1 MNLTNP
7 AELRALLERHGF
19 NPQKKWGQHFLISS
33 RVVDAIIGRL
43 EGISGILE
51 VGPGPGVLT
60 SPASEL
66 AHLIALEVDPI
77 AVSALSESA
86 PKARVIHG
94 DALELDIRPFL
105 ESLPT
110 PRAVLSNMPY
120 NITGPLLDRFSR
132 TSDLWK
138 KAVLM
143 MQREV
148 GDRILAPVGSS
159 EFSSLSVSM
168 QTRFEISKV
177 CSVPPGAFF
186 PPPKVESIV
195 LELTPRQHGLSD
207 EFFAFVRTAFTQ
219 PRKTLANNLS
229 SGGFSRERL
238 AQVLGDLRLAES
250 VRPHQIGLDQWQ
262 ILWEA
267 LQH

>member
-33 RVVDAIIGRL
+33 RVVDAIIARL

-60 SPASEL
+60 CPASEM
-66 AHLIALEVDPI
+66 AQLIALEVDPV

-86 PKARVIHG
+86 PRAKVVFG
-94 DALELDIRPFL
+94 DALELDIRPHL

-132 TSDLWK
+132 TSDLWS

-148 GDRILAPVGSS
+148 GDRIQAPAGSS
-159 EFSSLSVSM
+159 DFSSLSVSM
-168 QTRFEISKV
+168 QIRFEISKV

-195 LELTPRQHGLSD
+195 LELVPRPHGLPD
-207 EFFAFVRTAFTQ
+207 DFFAFVRTAFTQ
-219 PRKTLANNLS
+219 PRKTLSNNLG

-238 AQVLGDLRLAES
+238 ALVLGELGLTES

-262 ILWEA
+262 ILWQA
-267 LQH
+267 LRQ